1 MKSASACLIAVATL
15 IGRSAGAAD
24 VDISSSD
31 IGGVVTGDHG
41 GEAGVWVIAETR
53 DLATRFAKIV
63 VTDEKGGFVI
73 PDLPHAKYQVWV
85 RGYGLIDSEKVDA
98 VFWAGTTVRT
108 NFLCTLGKGDHSKIF
123 PRSPRLAF
131 EQACRL
137 V

>member
-1 MKSASACLIAVATL
+1 MKAASACLIAVATL

-63 VTDEKGGFVI
+63 VLRVPYPMAFFTKNVDGRI
-73 PDLPHAKYQVWV
+73 DDPHAGWKG
-85 RGYGLIDSEKVDA
+85 RGLWTTSGTRAPFHGEGGKDAYPKVY
-98 VFWAGTTVRT
+98 
-108 NFLCTLGKGDHSKIF
+108 KIQLR
-123 PRSPRLAF
+123 PDPLAH
-131 EQACRL
+131 
-137 V
+137 

>member
-63 VTDEKGGFVI
+63 VTDEKGRFVI

-98 VFWAGTTVRT
+98 E
-108 NFLCTLGKGDHSKIF
+108 LGKLLKLKAASHSL
-123 PRSPRLAF
+123 P
-131 EQACRL
+131 
-137 V
+137 